1 MDVTIDCDGPLTG
14 NATADV
20 VIVGT
25 GIAGLST
32 AYELAGLGQ
41 QVILID
47 RGAIGG
53 GMTARTTAH
62 LASALDDYYSEL
74 AALHGEDAARRYYE
88 SKARAIHRTEAICR
102 AHTADAPFTP
112 THGSLFSPRP

>member
-1 MDVTIDCDGPLTG
+1 MNARDERSRSCWMDVTIDGDGPLTG
-14 NATADV
+14 DATADV

-41 QVILID
+41 QVLLID

-74 AALHGEDAARRYYE
+74 AAIHG
-88 SKARAIHRTEAICR
+88 
-102 AHTADAPFTP
+102 
-112 THGSLFSPRP
+112 

>member
-1 MDVTIDCDGPLTG
+1 MNARDERSRSCWMDVTIDGDGPLTG

-74 AALHGEDAARRYYE
+74 AAIHGEEDRKSTR
-88 SKARAIHRTEAICR
+88 
-102 AHTADAPFTP
+102 
-112 THGSLFSPRP
+112 LNFSH